1 MTIVDYLRQIIIEKK
16 IFISMIKRTVDFRKK
31 LFIWL

>member
-16 IFISMIKRTVDFRKK
+16 IFISMIKRTVGFNQV
-31 LFIWL
+31 